1 MLLRRDA
8 ALKIK
13 WLNCHVAKI
22 TNKSRSVVKNLEL
35 QEEGPC
41 EVEMDRFCKGFGS
54 YQADPFMEEV
64 YGKEVKMFICES
76 CYTGLFYEI

>member
-1 MLLRRDA
+1 M
-8 ALKIK
+8 
-13 WLNCHVAKI
+13 
-22 TNKSRSVVKNLEL
+22 KNLEL